1 MISSGSEQLIGDPD
15 SNSFIEA
22 LQTHENLTGEQ
33 VACDPYN
40 NAVKALRLRVHVIPS
55 RATSN
60 RVGAGPAICTLGL
73 SLILVRLGAS
83 TLKG

>member
-1 MISSGSEQLIGDPD
+1 MISSGSEQPIGDPD

-33 VACDPYN
+33 VACVPYK
-40 NAVKALRLRVHVIPS
+40 NAVKAPRLRVHVMPS

-60 RVGAGPAICTLGL
+60 
-73 SLILVRLGAS
+73 GAS
-83 TLKG
+83 SQRGWSVPVPLSEHWACPQF